1 MSSNG
6 QLAIRSQATAAVL
19 ISRPNCLL
27 GLTGL
32 TIGGNANLTGGNC
45 SLKSNQGVNV
55 NGSPTFSGS
64 NWAVEGVTG
73 CVKGGASTCDSLPV
87 SRNLYSA
94 PAPNPFSE
102 LNSGLF
108 TSSTT
113 PVTPCVNNLC
123 VPNSTANPYSN
134 LTVGNNQTVTMAPGT
149 YVFRDATIRINGGSL
164 RSTGPVNIVLLGS
177 SSITMNGNG
186 VINLTGGSGTS
197 VLSNPAMNSGAQ
209 AALNGV
215 VIYQA
220 GTGNVSINGAA
231 GSSLSGAIYAPN
243 ADLTL
248 SGTAA
253 SVTCFQ
259 AVAKTVTIQGTYTL
273 DTSGCPASTIS
284 KNQYVALVE

>member
-1 MSSNG
+1 
-6 QLAIRSQATAAVL
+6 
-19 ISRPNCLL
+19 
-27 GLTGL
+27 
-32 TIGGNANLTGGNC
+32 
-45 SLKSNQGVNV
+45 
-55 NGSPTFSGS
+55 
-64 NWAVEGVTG
+64 
-73 CVKGGASTCDSLPV
+73 
-87 SRNLYSA
+87 
-94 PAPNPFSE
+94 
-102 LNSGLF
+102 
-108 TSSTT
+108 
-113 PVTPCVNNLC
+113 
-123 VPNSTANPYSN
+123 
-134 LTVGNNQTVTMAPGT
+134 MAPGT